1 MSVVFLYLNFTYD
14 QCMNISKRLTQAQ
27 IKRQALLDAGIQLK
41 TYEKKKASKIM
52 RSKKKQLASR
62 KQKHK
67 NLEQ

>member
-14 QCMNISKRLTQAQ
+14 ECMNISKRLTQAQ
-27 IKRQALLDAGIQLK
+27 IKRQALLEAGIQPK
-41 TYEKKKASKIM
+41 SYG
-52 RSKKKQLASR
+52 KKKQLASR

>member
-1 MSVVFLYLNFTYD
+1 
-14 QCMNISKRLTQAQ
+14 MNISKRLTQAQ
-27 IKRQALLDAGIQLK
+27 IKRQALLEAGIQPK
-41 TYEKKKASKIM
+41 SYGKKKTSQVM

>member
-14 QCMNISKRLTQAQ
+14 ECMNISKRLTQAQ
-27 IKRQALLDAGIQLK
+27 IKRQALLEAGIQPK
-41 TYEKKKASKIM
+41 SYGKKKASQVM